1 MIRIEKNGAVA
12 IATMSRAPVNALN
25 KEIVTRLLAVLD
37 EVAAD
42 ERIAV
47 LLLRSDQ
54 KIFSAGADLALMQ
67 SCFATPAGP
76 DEMTKVVREM
86 QQLFFRIESAPVVT
100 FAEIAGTA
108 MGGGLE
114 LALACDVRVAAIEAK
129 LGLPE
134 SRLGLL
140 PGAGG
145 TQRLARLCG
154 RGVANRLIL
163 GAEIIDGAEAH
174 RIGLVE
180 WARPRH
186 ELADLTAQLIARFAA
201 IPRSAIV
208 ANKRCIAAAADARLE
223 GFERE
228 VSLTRLLYD
237 HPETR
242 RRVSEFLAKT

>member
-1 MIRIEKNGAVA
+1 MIRTEKNGAIVV
-12 IATMSRAPVNALN
+12 ATMSRAPVNALN
-25 KEIVTRLLAVLD
+25 KEMVARLLTILD
-37 EVAAD
+37 EVTAD
-42 ERIAV
+42 EQIAV
-47 LLLRSDQ
+47 LVLRSDQ

-67 SCFATPAGP
+67 SCFATPEGP

-86 QQLFFRIESAPVVT
+86 QQLFFRIEAAPVVT
-100 FAEIAGTA
+100 IAEIAGIA

-114 LALACDVRVAAIEAK
+114 LALACDVRVAAIEAR

-134 SRLGLL
+134 SKLGLL

-154 RGVANRLIL
+154 RGVANRIIL

-180 WARPRH
+180 WAKPRN
-186 ELADLTAQLIARFAA
+186 ELAKWMDELSARFGA
-201 IPRSAIV
+201 IPRSAIA
-208 ANKRCIAAAADARLE
+208 ANKRCIAAAADAGPE

-228 VSLTRLLYD
+228 VSLTRSLYD

-242 RRVSEFLAKT
+242 RRVSEFLTKT

>member
-1 MIRIEKNGAVA
+1 MISLEKNGAVA

-25 KEIVTRLLAVLD
+25 KEMVARLIAILD
-37 EVAAD
+37 DVAAD
-42 ERIAV
+42 ERVSV
-47 LLLRSDQ
+47 LLLRSGQ

-86 QQLFFRIESAPVVT
+86 QDLFFRIEAAPVVT
-100 FAEIAGTA
+100 VAEIAGTA

-114 LALACDVRVAAIEAK
+114 LALACDVRVAAIEAR

-134 SRLGLL
+134 SKLGLL

-154 RGVANRLIL
+154 RGVANRMIL
-163 GAEIIDGAEAH
+163 GAEIVDGAEAH

-186 ELADLTAQLIARFAA
+186 ELNEWTAALVARFAA

-208 ANKRCIAAAADARLE
+208 ANKRCIAAAADAGPE

-228 VSLTRLLYD
+228 LSLTRSLYD

-242 RRVSEFLAKT
+242 RRVSEFLTKT